1 MGVALSKELVRPD
14 RILGKFRGD
23 RILARRAIA
32 RYKIGQLQSPVH
44 MSDSIQQEARQI
56 LDTLAFTSF
65 EQCLPLSCEFATI
78 PARVGLYAFR
88 HSSEGLLYI
97 GKAKNLRDRLRSG
110 HKAFLWGWLDRY
122 DPDYVRIAFVTLN
135 QWQKPGLLYELETLI
150 LQASNPPYNVK
161 IPREL

>member
-1 MGVALSKELVRPD
+1 MP
-14 RILGKFRGD
+14 F
-23 RILARRAIA
+23 
-32 RYKIGQLQSPVH
+32 PVI
-44 MSDSIQQEARQI
+44 MPDSIQQEAQQI

-65 EQCLPLSCEFATI
+65 EQCHPLSRDFLDI
-78 PARVGLYAFR
+78 PPTVGLYAFR

-97 GKAKNLRDRLRSG
+97 GKAKNLRDRLRGG

-122 DPDYVRIAFVTLN
+122 NPEDVRIAFVTLN

-150 LQASNPPYNVK
+150 LQASHPPYNVK